1 MGRRIRVFQ
10 RGVGGASRCV
20 SFVRSDRVRS
30 PWRGTARCFVVLL
43 SKFWW
48 TGPER
53 VAVASKGMARV
64 LCIEGDPFRVQ
75 EEPSVEHPESTVGGR
90 KADSSRR
97 TGWRL
102 VATDSVAPGGRSLE
116 GVGLPSSVFEPHC
129 RWRRRRGSGWLLGLV
144 SLSLLEV
151 GLGEEPCSRKGGE
164 GLDSGARGRLELRG
178 GCLAAWPSRTAV
190 DLEPQR

>member
-1 MGRRIRVFQ
+1 M
-10 RGVGGASRCV
+10 
-20 SFVRSDRVRS
+20 RS

-43 SKFWW
+43 SMFRW
-48 TGPER
+48 TGPEC

-75 EEPSVEHPESTVGGR
+75 EVPSFEHPESTVGGR

-102 VATDSVAPGGRSLE
+102 VATDSVAPGWRSLE
-116 GVGLPSSVFEPHC
+116 GGRPSFECLWTSLSLEDEERVGMAP
-129 RWRRRRGSGWLLGLV
+129 WGSFL
-144 SLSLLEV
+144 LSLLEV
-151 GLGEEPCSRKGGE
+151 GLGEAPCSRKGGE

-178 GCLAAWPSRTAV
+178 VCLVAWPSRTAI
-190 DLEPQR
+190 DLEPKE